1 MPKASRTPSAAQ
13 QQRRHNPL
21 SEEYAPSELKQKSNK
36 KRKADDVPNK
46 EEGFVNSK
54 ASRNILQ
61 LGQDLAAEDEA
72 EQEANRPAQPN
83 PAFAFERTVEPRWA
97 NTTTKRHGDQKTK
110 SSKR

>member
-1 MPKASRTPSAAQ
+1 MKTVKTISPGHHTHIHTMPKASKGNSAA

-21 SEEYAPSELKQKSNK
+21 SEEYAPSELKQKTNK
-36 KRKADDVPNK
+36 KRKSEDVTNK

-83 PAFAFERTVEPRWA
+83 LLEQSL
-97 NTTTKRHGDQKTK
+97 H
-110 SSKR
+110 SK